1 MDEIITTE
9 RKVSPFFQLILIII
23 SMFSIT
29 LIFYMRYHVFHSHDE
44 APVFSTISPETYKQ
58 FGEFPDNIRVGLYI
72 NDFQT
77 FDITKNEFI
86 FSGVIWFEYYPG
98 IISLD
103 TLTKFSFDKAT
114 ILYMSLPDTL
124 MVTGEKLLTRYNIR
138 IQFNSALDYR
148 DFPLDNHTLH
158 LVFNHQHIS
167 PNEFLFSCGTREFII
182 KADTSVYGWKQIN
195 QQVTPG
201 YTKAVIDP
209 YDPNKTFYYP
219 LVSFAVDYER
229 SGIRYMLSI
238 VLPLLLIFY
247 LVIFSVSLDPAA
259 QIGVTTGGITATLA
273 YRFVIE
279 NLSPQVGYFMLS
291 DYIFFLVLCAICF
304 VFLLNLIDTYGFHI
318 SLFSKR
324 IMLILIHAM
333 VIGANAYLLFFW
345 IR

>member
-1 MDEIITTE
+1 
-9 RKVSPFFQLILIII
+9 
-23 SMFSIT
+23 
-29 LIFYMRYHVFHSHDE
+29 MRYHDFHSHD
-44 APVFSTISPETYKQ
+44 ATPIFSTISPQTFKQ
-58 FGEFPDNIRVGLYI
+58 FGEYPDTIRIGLYI
-72 NDFQT
+72 NEFQK
-77 FDITKNEFI
+77 FDIIKNEFI

-158 LVFNHQHIS
+158 LVFTHQHIS

-182 KADTSVYGWKQIN
+182 NADTTVYGWKKIN

-201 YTKAVIDP
+201 YAKSVIDP

-219 LVSFAVDYER
+219 LVNFAIDYEH

-238 VLPLLLIFY
+238 ILPLLLIFY
-247 LVIFSVSLDPAA
+247 LVAFSTSLDHSI
-259 QIGVTTGGITATLA
+259 QIGVTTGGITAALA

-279 NLSPQVGYFMLS
+279 NMSPQVGYFMLS
-291 DYIFFLVLCAICF
+291 DYIFFLILSAICF
-304 VFLLNLIDTYGFHI
+304 VFLLNLIDVYGFRI
-318 SLFSKR
+318 SVLYKK
-324 IMLILIHAM
+324 IMLVLIHAM
-333 VIGANAYLLFFW
+333 VVGINAYLLFFW
-345 IR
+345 IQ